1 MLGLNTVKL
10 YKVKALIPL
19 SSKRLL
25 PIKPLCF
32 WLGALFFV
40 SLSSLAAE
48 KSYFEGNSKL
58 SKLAANE
65 DNNNDALQQTL
76 ELNFSPESREKLRK
90 ALDDYARS
98 IDQDHDRI
106 EERRRVMQ
114 ESLEARFFDADNDGE
129 VDGPIGANGIPVDS
143 NGGETPGDTDNDGA
157 VDPYD
162 VDDDGDFN
170 DPLEFLGGN
179 ASAATSATFDIGIP
193 TSNVTYGPHRLRVI
207 AAFGTGPSFI
217 VNGLSYFFVIAAL
230 MNLNEKAFFHLDRPK
245 SDGSIREGIAYAK
258 ARPDIYV
265 VMLMVFFLATF
276 GLNFQIFNALMA
288 TQEFGLGP
296 ASFGLMGT
304 FIAIGSLSG
313 AIGSARLERF
323 RNTKFVIKGGI
334 AFSISIMVLS
344 IIPSYSLYIL
354 WLPICGVTALT
365 TLVSANSI
373 VQTSTDPAIRG
384 RVMGLYLLIFMGGT
398 PFGSPLIGATTDLVG
413 IRPTIVICGGISLAA
428 SLYIWFKYKNRVTLP
443 ADISVATVLKTVDR
457 DHK

>member
-1 MLGLNTVKL
+1 MRMSVKEDGNWRSFRHRNYRILFPANTVSNIGSWAQRIAQDWLVLELTNNNGTYLGLVTAVQFAP
-10 YKVKALIPL
+10 V
-19 SSKRLL
+19 
-25 PIKPLCF
+25 
-32 WLGALFFV
+32 LFFSLHGGKFADRFNKRKVLILTNVIGGAASLALGILGMTNLIALWHVFVLAAVLGISTAIDAPVRQAFTTEVVGQSDLPNAV
-40 SLSSLAAE
+40 SL
-48 KSYFEGNSKL
+48 NS
-58 SKLAANE
+58 ANF
-65 DNNNDALQQTL
+65 NAGRL
-76 ELNFSPESREKLRK
+76 
-90 ALDDYARS
+90 
-98 IDQDHDRI
+98 I
-106 EERRRVMQ
+106 
-114 ESLEARFFDADNDGE
+114 
-129 VDGPIGANGIPVDS
+129 GPAIS
-143 NGGETPGDTDNDGA
+143 GG
-157 VDPYD
+157 
-162 VDDDGDFN
+162 
-170 DPLEFLGGN
+170 L
-179 ASAATSATFDIGIP
+179 
-193 TSNVTYGPHRLRVI
+193 I

-230 MNLNEKAFFHLDRPK
+230 LNLNEKAFFNLDRPK

-323 RNTKFVIKGGI
+323 RNTKFVIKGGV
-334 AFSISIMVLS
+334 AFSISIMALS
-344 IIPSYSLYIL
+344 IIPNYTLYIL

-398 PFGSPLIGATTDLVG
+398 PFGSPLIGTTTELLG
-413 IRPTIVICGGISLAA
+413 IRPTIALCGGISLAA
-428 SLYIWFKYKNRVTLP
+428 SLIIWFRYKNRVELP
-443 ADISVATVLKTVDR
+443 TDTSVAGVLKTVNR
-457 DHK
+457 DHN

>member
-1 MLGLNTVKL
+1 MRLSVKEDGNWRSFRHRNYRILFPANTVSNIGSWAQRIAQDWLVLELTNNNGTYLGLVTAVQFAPVLAFSLHGGKL
-10 YKVKALIPL
+10 ADRFNKRKVLIL
-19 SSKRLL
+19 TNVVGGAASLA
-25 PIKPLCF
+25 
-32 WLGALFFV
+32 LGALVMTDLIALWHVFVLAGILGISTAIDAPVRQSFTTEVVGQTDLPNAV
-40 SLSSLAAE
+40 SL
-48 KSYFEGNSKL
+48 NS
-58 SKLAANE
+58 ANF
-65 DNNNDALQQTL
+65 NAGRL
-76 ELNFSPESREKLRK
+76 
-90 ALDDYARS
+90 
-98 IDQDHDRI
+98 
-106 EERRRVMQ
+106 V
-114 ESLEARFFDADNDGE
+114 
-129 VDGPIGANGIPVDS
+129 GPAIS
-143 NGGETPGDTDNDGA
+143 GG
-157 VDPYD
+157 
-162 VDDDGDFN
+162 
-170 DPLEFLGGN
+170 L
-179 ASAATSATFDIGIP
+179 
-193 TSNVTYGPHRLRVI
+193 I

-428 SLYIWFKYKNRVTLP
+428 SLYIWFKYKNRVKLP
-443 ADISVATVLKTVDR
+443 ADISVATVLKTIDR

>member
-1 MLGLNTVKL
+1 MRLSVKEDGNWRSFRHRNYRILFPANTVSNIGSWAQRIAQDWLVLELTNNNGTYLGLVTAVQFAPVLAFSLHGGKL
-10 YKVKALIPL
+10 ADRFNKRKVLIL
-19 SSKRLL
+19 TNIIGGAASLA
-25 PIKPLCF
+25 
-32 WLGALFFV
+32 LGALVMTDLVALWHVFVLAGILGISTAIDAPVRQAFTTEVVGQTDLPNAV
-40 SLSSLAAE
+40 SL
-48 KSYFEGNSKL
+48 NS
-58 SKLAANE
+58 ANF
-65 DNNNDALQQTL
+65 NAGRL
-76 ELNFSPESREKLRK
+76 
-90 ALDDYARS
+90 
-98 IDQDHDRI
+98 
-106 EERRRVMQ
+106 V
-114 ESLEARFFDADNDGE
+114 
-129 VDGPIGANGIPVDS
+129 GPAIS
-143 NGGETPGDTDNDGA
+143 GG
-157 VDPYD
+157 
-162 VDDDGDFN
+162 
-170 DPLEFLGGN
+170 L
-179 ASAATSATFDIGIP
+179 
-193 TSNVTYGPHRLRVI
+193 I

-398 PFGSPLIGATTDLVG
+398 PFGSPLIGTTTELIG
-413 IRPTIVICGGISLAA
+413 IRPTIVLCGGISLTA
-428 SLYIWFKYKNRVTLP
+428 SLIIWFRYKNRVQIP
-443 ADISVATVLKTVDR
+443 ADISVASVLKTVNR
-457 DHK
+457 NNN

>member
-1 MLGLNTVKL
+1 MRLSVKEDGNWRSFRHRNYRILFPANTVSNIGSWAQRIAQDWLVLELTNNNGTYLGLVTAVQFAPVLAFSLHGGKL
-10 YKVKALIPL
+10 ADRFNKRKVLIL
-19 SSKRLL
+19 TNVVGGAASLA
-25 PIKPLCF
+25 
-32 WLGALFFV
+32 LGALVMTDLIALWHVFVLAGILGISTAIDAPVRQAFTTEVVGQTDLPNAV
-40 SLSSLAAE
+40 SL
-48 KSYFEGNSKL
+48 NS
-58 SKLAANE
+58 ANF
-65 DNNNDALQQTL
+65 NAGRL
-76 ELNFSPESREKLRK
+76 
-90 ALDDYARS
+90 
-98 IDQDHDRI
+98 
-106 EERRRVMQ
+106 V
-114 ESLEARFFDADNDGE
+114 
-129 VDGPIGANGIPVDS
+129 GPAIS
-143 NGGETPGDTDNDGA
+143 GG
-157 VDPYD
+157 
-162 VDDDGDFN
+162 
-170 DPLEFLGGN
+170 L
-179 ASAATSATFDIGIP
+179 
-193 TSNVTYGPHRLRVI
+193 I

-313 AIGSARLERF
+313 AIGSARLEQF

-344 IIPSYSLYIL
+344 IIPNYSLYIL

-428 SLYIWFKYKNRVTLP
+428 SLYIWFKYKNRVSLP
-443 ADISVATVLKTVDR
+443 TDISVATVLKTVDR

>member
-1 MLGLNTVKL
+1 MRMSVKEDGNWRSFRHRNYRILFPANTVSNIGSWAQRIAQDWLVLELTNNNGTYLGLVTAVQFAP
-10 YKVKALIPL
+10 V
-19 SSKRLL
+19 
-25 PIKPLCF
+25 
-32 WLGALFFV
+32 LFFSLHGGKFADRFNKRKVLILTNVIGGAASLALGILVMTNLIALWHVFVLAAVLGISTAIDAPVRQAFTTEVVGQSDLPNAV
-40 SLSSLAAE
+40 SL
-48 KSYFEGNSKL
+48 NS
-58 SKLAANE
+58 ANF
-65 DNNNDALQQTL
+65 NAGRL
-76 ELNFSPESREKLRK
+76 
-90 ALDDYARS
+90 
-98 IDQDHDRI
+98 I
-106 EERRRVMQ
+106 
-114 ESLEARFFDADNDGE
+114 
-129 VDGPIGANGIPVDS
+129 GPAIS
-143 NGGETPGDTDNDGA
+143 GG
-157 VDPYD
+157 
-162 VDDDGDFN
+162 
-170 DPLEFLGGN
+170 L
-179 ASAATSATFDIGIP
+179 
-193 TSNVTYGPHRLRVI
+193 I

-230 MNLNEKAFFHLDRPK
+230 LNLNEKAFFNLDRPK

-323 RNTKFVIKGGI
+323 RNTKFVIKGGV
-334 AFSISIMVLS
+334 AFSISIMTLS
-344 IIPSYSLYIL
+344 IIPNYTLYIL

-398 PFGSPLIGATTDLVG
+398 PFGSPLIGTTTELLG
-413 IRPTIVICGGISLAA
+413 IRPTIALCGGISLAA
-428 SLYIWFKYKNRVTLP
+428 SLIIWFRYKNRVQLP
-443 ADISVATVLKTVDR
+443 ADTSVAGVLKTVNR
-457 DHK
+457 DHN

>member
-1 MLGLNTVKL
+1 MGFQVKEDGNWRSFRHRNYRILFPANTVSNIGSWAQRIAQDWLVLELTNNNGTYLGLVTAVQFAPVLLFSLHGGKL
-10 YKVKALIPL
+10 ADKFNKRKVLIL
-19 SSKRLL
+19 TNIAGGAASLG
-25 PIKPLCF
+25 
-32 WLGALFFV
+32 LGALVITEHVQLWHVFALAAVLGISTAIDAPVRQSFTTEVVGQTDLPNAV
-40 SLSSLAAE
+40 SL
-48 KSYFEGNSKL
+48 NSANFNAGRLVGPAL
-58 SKLAANE
+58 S
-65 DNNNDALQQTL
+65 
-76 ELNFSPESREKLRK
+76 
-90 ALDDYARS
+90 
-98 IDQDHDRI
+98 
-106 EERRRVMQ
+106 
-114 ESLEARFFDADNDGE
+114 
-129 VDGPIGANGIPVDS
+129 
-143 NGGETPGDTDNDGA
+143 GG
-157 VDPYD
+157 
-162 VDDDGDFN
+162 
-170 DPLEFLGGN
+170 L
-179 ASAATSATFDIGIP
+179 
-193 TSNVTYGPHRLRVI
+193 I

-230 MNLNEKAFFHLDRPK
+230 ANLNEKAFFHLDRPK

-323 RNTKFVIKGGI
+323 RNTKFVIRGGI
-334 AFSISIMVLS
+334 AFSISIMMLSVLPNY
-344 IIPSYSLYIL
+344 ISYVI

-398 PFGSPLIGATTDLVG
+398 PFGSPLIGATTDLIG
-413 IRPTIVICGGISLAA
+413 IRPTIALCGGISLFA
-428 SLYIWFKYKNRVTLP
+428 SLYIWFKYKNRVELP
-443 ADISVATVLKTVDR
+443 ADISVATVLKDR
-457 DHK
+457 